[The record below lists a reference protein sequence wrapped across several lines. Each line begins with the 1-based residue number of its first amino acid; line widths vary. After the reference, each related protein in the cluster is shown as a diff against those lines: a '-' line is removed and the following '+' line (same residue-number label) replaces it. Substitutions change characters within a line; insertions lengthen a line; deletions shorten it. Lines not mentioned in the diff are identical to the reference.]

1 MTCDTI
7 RDLLPL
13 YAEDLT
19 SEDSRKLVEEHLA
32 ECENCRRELAALR
45 EPSPPADVL
54 PLLSVKKLL
63 RRQNL
68 AWGLIAAGLVAALL
82 LTVVAWG
89 TRAQGVSLKK
99 ENFRVL
105 TTEEGTFVRII
116 APEELKLRLDVRRY
130 TDQQGRACA
139 ELTACTSPWLQLFG
153 GDARDWDA
161 RIQIAETALDRV
173 YYCDQKS
180 GGVLIL
186 LYGETSPADPDGML
200 VLPRLVLNYYLLLA
214 VVLTALFALLALVL
228 RKKSFAPALG
238 YTALGFGCYLGG
250 HLLTMGF
257 SGISHAPVQDLIFIL
272 LVGGSLFLLFLGI
285 LQLQKLSRSG
295 IE

>member
-19 SEDSRKLVEEHLA
+19 SADSRKLVEEHLA
-32 ECENCRRELAALR
+32 GCEACSRELAALR
-45 EPSPPADVL
+45 EPPPPADVL

-105 TTEEGTFVRII
+105 TTEEGTFVRLI

-130 TDQQGRACA
+130 TDEQGRACA
-139 ELTACTSPWLQLFG
+139 ELSTCTSPWLQLFG

-161 RIQIAETALDRV
+161 RTQIAEIPLDRV
-173 YYCDQKS
+173 WYCDQKS
-180 GGVLIL
+180 GGTLTL
-186 LYGETSPADPDGML
+186 LYGDRSPADPDGIL

-214 VVLTALFALLALVL
+214 AALTALFGLLALVL
-228 RKKSFAPALG
+228 RKKACAPALG
-238 YTALGFGCYLGG
+238 YTSLGFGCYLGG
-250 HLLTMGF
+250 HLLTLGF
-257 SGISHAPVQDLIFIL
+257 RGASYAPVQDLTFIL
-272 LVGGSLFLLFLGI
+272 LVGGALFLLCRGVL
-285 LQLQKLSRSG
+285 LLRSLSDH
-295 IE
+295 I